1 MKKPGKMQILLF
13 CLIPIGI
20 TGLIFSIRLVQK
32 SFSGNIVLEIPYS
45 QKSSELILT
54 KQGSYSIWHKGQFF
68 TKAPLDEFRPEITD
82 TSTGLK
88 TKLTSMLFRPNANNG
103 RTARMEL
110 FRFTAPAGRYL
121 LELKEGKS
129 ISGIE
134 SRAINLIPARMVD
147 YDKYYIQVRES
158 QPLYLL
164 AAGIAL
170 VVLFSLCIIGG
181 LVFGILADQIFVN

>member
-1 MKKPGKMQILLF
+1 MQILLF